1 MKTKKKYPTKQEAVA
16 SLAHCLNAALAAGG
30 DTIGYGDGMI
40 PLRCEGFHP
49 MVADVQ
55 DEATV
60 TWEPATPKM
69 AELRESKYGEFVGYI
84 KIVYPWAL
92 NSRMCPVRKHPI
104 IRTGPPIDDQ
114 EFATEEE
121 RVTFEWTGTVQEK
134 GQEIILAKPSSVKDW
149 VVVLA
154 KWRGEYVVW
163 NMNETSQEFQSGRY
177 FQTLSGAKV
186 CYKGAH

>member
-30 DTIGYGDGMI
+30 ETVGYGDGMI
-40 PLRCEGFHP
+40 PLRCEGIHP
-49 MVADVQ
+49 MAADIQ
-55 DEATV
+55 NEATV

-92 NSRMCPVRKHPI
+92 NSRMCPVRKAAE
-104 IRTGPPIDDQ
+104 DM
-114 EFATEEE
+114 EFSTETE
-121 RVTFEWTGTVQEK
+121 RVQYSWGGTVQAL

-177 FQTLSGAKV
+177 FQTLSSAKV
-186 CYKGAH
+186 CYKGAR